1 VESVLIAPSIR
12 RRGRRAATQQAVGK
26 DVIVETARELLR
38 VTPWEQISLSAVAKA
53 VGCDPALIRYY
64 FGDLKG
70 VFMAVA
76 ALLSDE
82 MHTRARDAIADS
94 TLPPRLRLRSLL
106 RTYLDRFR
114 ANPHHHKLFVEL
126 VLQSQDRQGQS
137 LRRSAIDQVFAE
149 IEAALKGIA
158 EAPGGRSI
166 DPVFAYLSL
175 FGMIEF
181 FVTGRPIHFALR
193 PADFDSVDATAE
205 RYLDFM
211 VDLFAGPD
219 PSQKL
224 A

>member
-1 VESVLIAPSIR
+1 MESVLIAPSVR

-26 DVIVETARELLR
+26 DVIVAAARDLLR
-38 VTPWEQISLSAVAKA
+38 TTPFDQISLSGVAKA

-82 MHTRARDAIADS
+82 MHSRARYAISDAS
-94 TLPPRLRLRSLL
+94 LPPRQRFRRLL

-114 ANPHHHKLFVEL
+114 ANPHHHQLFVEL
-126 VLQSQDRQGQS
+126 VLQSQDPEGQR

-149 IEAALKGIA
+149 IEAALEGIA
-158 EAPGGRSI
+158 REPGGRSI

-193 PADFDSVDATAE
+193 PGDFDSVDETVD

-211 VDLFAGPD
+211 VDLFAGPGPD
-219 PSQKL
+219 
-224 A
+224 